1 MTRYLIF
8 FFPGSTIYDRKL
20 KLDFFPVSVLVNA
33 SKVKKFNKCKIQSDP
48 KLKKFLCTK
57 GIFSCE
63 VGSVTSGLHKNQ
75 KLKNP
80 VGRTN
85 FRFSTSGFSTLLGM
99 EKGAA
104 SFPGDSMVRNL
115 PVWFDPWVGKIP
127 WRRK

>member
-1 MTRYLIF
+1 M
-8 FFPGSTIYDRKL
+8 PQKS
-20 KLDFFPVSVLVNA
+20 
-33 SKVKKFNKCKIQSDP
+33 KKFNKCKIQSDP

-85 FRFSTSGFSTLLGM
+85 FRFSTSGFSNLLGM
-99 EKGAA
+99 EKGA
-104 SFPGDSMVRNL
+104 SYFPGGPMVRNL